1 MYFVV
6 VLLLGREYVTL
17 PVKYSFDCCSF
28 ADWVVMDVVSRK
40 LLKTRQTYFK
50 KLMTLLSVVH
60 LLLPKLC
67 ICIVFLLKI
76 VFMLCILYADL
87 VERGHRSATMKH
99 LPSSAKLLL
108 CASGTEIL
116 PIYLGEKILF
126 ISIVVLKSITKLWA
140 GHCMV
145 CNWYYLWMI
154 RFISNNV
161 PYETLVISNYVII
174 KF

>member
-87 VERGHRSATMKH
+87 VERDID
-99 LPSSAKLLL
+99 LPLWNI
-108 CASGTEIL
+108 C
-116 PIYLGEKILF
+116 LF
-126 ISIVVLKSITKLWA
+126 GKIVVMCFWHRDPS
-140 GHCMV
+140 
-145 CNWYYLWMI
+145 YLLGGKNLI
-154 RFISNNV
+154 HLYSCAQEYNKVVGR
-161 PYETLVISNYVII
+161 PLYGLQLVLSVNDTFY
-174 KF
+174 

>member
-1 MYFVV
+1 
-6 VLLLGREYVTL
+6 
-17 PVKYSFDCCSF
+17 
-28 ADWVVMDVVSRK
+28 MDVVSRK

-87 VERGHRSATMKH
+87 VERGHRSAAMKH

-116 PIYLGEKILF
+116 PIYLGEKNLIHLY
-126 ISIVVLKSITKLWA
+126 SCAQEYNKVVGRPLYGLQ
-140 GHCMV
+140 
-145 CNWYYLWMI
+145 
-154 RFISNNV
+154 
-161 PYETLVISNYVII
+161 LVLSVNDTFY
-174 KF
+174 

>member
-1 MYFVV
+1 MLLFCRLSCYGCCQSEAVKDETNLFQKTDDIIISCASSAAQIVHMHCINFENRIHVMY
-6 VLLLGREYVTL
+6 TL
-17 PVKYSFDCCSF
+17 C
-28 ADWVVMDVVSRK
+28 W
-40 LLKTRQTYFK
+40 
-50 KLMTLLSVVH
+50 
-60 LLLPKLC
+60 
-67 ICIVFLLKI
+67 
-76 VFMLCILYADL
+76 L